1 MRRDKDGLIILKKG
15 DENEMK
21 RKDKEP
27 RVKKEEDEK
36 VEIKK
41 PKKEFKIEIVK
52 AGNLEETVDG
62 VRCMTGPDL
71 RSCDFE

>member
-1 MRRDKDGLIILKKG
+1 
-15 DENEMK
+15 MK

-36 VEIKK
+36 VEAEK

-52 AGNLEETVDG
+52 AGNLEETVWG
-62 VRCMTGPDL
+62 QPGEIMI
-71 RSCDFE
+71 RSCNI